1 MLLPFSA
8 NTTPDSFHRNVNS
21 REHSPHNQNDSINRF
36 SGRGNGN
43 FATPKIYERIITAR
57 ICAFMNHGTE

>member
-36 SGRGNGN
+36 SGRGNGKLLPFRKYMN
-43 FATPKIYERIITAR
+43 GLSQLEFA
-57 ICAFMNHGTE
+57 HL